1 MPVTLNSTP
10 GDPNAN
16 TFATLAYLKAYIPT
30 RLPQVAWAVAALAT
44 GSAGDDT
51 LSYALI
57 AAARELRACFRWN
70 GTIAVAGQALS
81 FPRVGL
87 LTRNGEALPSNGTG
101 CLPTDLLDAQSEWAL
116 QLGASDLLSDNDAV
130 KKGVLGVKAGS
141 VGVNFQ
147 AVADTL
153 ESADTFNRKNRAAMS
168 YVSGVVPDE
177 VRRLLVP
184 GWYREA
190 SIRRSAVIGFGG
202 GHHNHGRYY
211 SWR

>member
-1 MPVTLNSTP
+1 MPVTLNSAP

-16 TFATLAYLKAYIPT
+16 TFADLAYFKAYIPT
-30 RLPQVAWAVAALAT
+30 RLPAVPWAVTALAA

-70 GTIAVAGQALS
+70 GVIANAGQALP

-87 LTRNGEALPSNGTG
+87 LTRNGEALPSSGTG
-101 CLPTDLLDAQSEWAL
+101 CLPTDLLDAQCEWAL
-116 QLGASDLLSDNDAV
+116 QLGAADRLSDNDAV
-130 KKGVLGVKAGS
+130 VKGVASVKAGS
-141 VGVNFQ
+141 VGVTFQ
-147 AVADTL
+147 SVSDTL
-153 ESADTFNRKNRAAMS
+153 EAVDTLLRRNRSELS

-184 GWYREA
+184 GWYKEA
-190 SIRRSAVIGFGG
+190 SVRRSALIGFGG
-202 GHHNHGRYY
+202 GHRRHY
-211 SWR
+211 SWP